1 MQEREYDRLP
11 RHLRKEWER
20 APTKVDANVS
30 SRGALLPCIER
41 RPFRVPQYPLPV
53 RKASCEAN
61 GVVDDGMNNSRP

>member
-30 SRGALLPCIER
+30 WLRCCLDVYAVPSLRAVLSPIPRLDGFFPLRTVALT
-41 RPFRVPQYPLPV
+41 
-53 RKASCEAN
+53 S
-61 GVVDDGMNNSRP
+61 